1 MTINET
7 TSYAAKAIDNGKED
21 QEIWAVVKAWNQEFA
36 NNNPDA
42 YFGYIHDRLTLFI
55 ASCPYR
61 VNGKQ
66 DDRDEFEWS
75 LKKGKTTV
83 NFFQAIDPL
92 VQVFGNIAVVTY
104 YTRGSYG
111 EGAADPMVYL
121 KETDVL
127 VKEKGKWQI
136 VHIHVSK

>member
-7 TSYAAKAIDNGKED
+7 RNYAAEAAVDQK

-42 YFGYIHDRLTLFI
+42 YFKYIHDRLTLFI

-61 VNGKQ
+61 INGKRE
-66 DDRDEFEWS
+66 DRAEFEWS
-75 LKKGKTTV
+75 VEKGKTTV
-83 NFFQAIDPL
+83 NFFQTIDPL
-92 VQVFGNIAVVTY
+92 VQVFGNTAVVTY

-111 EGAADPMVYL
+111 EAAVDPIVYL

-127 VKEKGKWQI
+127 VKENGKWQI